1 MFGKKVSEAEYN
13 ELEQKYL
20 TFECAYNNEHA
31 KCSDLEKQVLE
42 LTDQIKKL
50 REAGNVLPEDLVK
63 RAEEAEAKASEL
75 AGLLEVEKS
84 KNSDSGAHLQLL
96 NGSEQLQANYKQ
108 MYESALREL
117 EVEKTKNAEL
127 TARLQTFSGG
137 KTMADNNQITQ
148 WEYKTITKEP
158 GISNEKFEDTLNSMG
173 QNGWEASGTF
183 STERGTGTMVFKRPK
198 QQNKE
203 PEYSY
208 SR

>member
-31 KCSDLEKQVLE
+31 KCSDLENQVLE

-50 REAGNVLPEDLVK
+50 REAGNVLPDDLVK

-75 AGLLEVEKS
+75 ARLLEAEKS
-84 KNSDSGAHLQLL
+84 KNSDSGAYLQLL
-96 NGSEQLQANYKQ
+96 KGSEQIQENYKQ

-117 EVEKTKNAEL
+117 EDEKTKNAEL

-137 KTMADNNQITQ
+137 KTMADNNQVTQ
-148 WEYKTITKEP
+148 WEYKTLHHTLHDEDKD
-158 GISNEKFEDTLNSMG
+158 FERNLNNLG
-173 QNGWEASGTF
+173 QNGWEAAGTF
-183 STERGTGTMVFKRPK
+183 STEMGTGTMVFKRPK
-198 QQNKE
+198 QQSKE
-203 PEYSY
+203 SEYSY

>member
-31 KCSDLEKQVLE
+31 KCSDLENQVLE

-50 REAGNVLPEDLVK
+50 KEAGNILPEDLVK

-84 KNSDSGAHLQLL
+84 KNSDSGAYLQLL
-96 NGSEQLQANYKQ
+96 KGSELIQENYKQ

-117 EVEKTKNAEL
+117 EDEKTKNAEL

-137 KTMADNNQITQ
+137 KTMANNNQVTQ
-148 WEYKTITKEP
+148 WEYKTLHHDLYDKD
-158 GISNEKFEDTLNSMG
+158 KDFERNLNNLG
-173 QNGWEASGTF
+173 QNGWEAAGTF
-183 STERGTGTMVFKRPK
+183 STEMGTGTMVFKRPK

-203 PEYSY
+203 SEYSY

>member
-1 MFGKKVSEAEYN
+1 MFGKKISEAEYN

-75 AGLLEVEKS
+75 ARLLEAEKS
-84 KNSDSGAHLQLL
+84 KNSDSGAYLQLL
-96 NGSEQLQANYKQ
+96 KGSEQIQENYKQ

-117 EVEKTKNAEL
+117 EDEKTKNAEF
-127 TARLQTFSGG
+127 TARLQAFSGG
-137 KTMADNNQITQ
+137 KTMADNQVTQ
-148 WEYKTITKEP
+148 WEYKTLHHTLHDEDKD
-158 GISNEKFEDTLNSMG
+158 FERNLNNLG
-173 QNGWEASGTF
+173 QNGWEAAGTF
-183 STERGTGTMVFKRPK
+183 STEMGTGTMVFKRPK
-198 QQNKE
+198 QQSKE
-203 PEYSY
+203 SEYSY

>member
-13 ELEQKYL
+13 VLEQKYL

-31 KCSDLEKQVLE
+31 KCSDLENQVLE

-50 REAGNVLPEDLVK
+50 REAGNVLPDDLVK

-84 KNSDSGAHLQLL
+84 KNSDSGAYLQLL
-96 NGSEQLQANYKQ
+96 KGSEQLQANYKQ

-117 EVEKTKNAEL
+117 EDEKTKNAEF
-127 TARLQTFSGG
+127 TARLQAFSGG
-137 KTMADNNQITQ
+137 KTMADNQVTQ
-148 WEYKTITKEP
+148 WEYKTLHHTLHDEDKD
-158 GISNEKFEDTLNSMG
+158 FERNLNNLG
-173 QNGWEASGTF
+173 QNGWEAAGTF
-183 STERGTGTMVFKRPK
+183 STEMGTGTMVFKRPK
-198 QQNKE
+198 QQSKE
-203 PEYSY
+203 SEYSY

>member
-1 MFGKKVSEAEYN
+1 MFGKKVSQAEYN

-31 KCSDLEKQVLE
+31 KCSDLEQQVKE
-42 LTDQIKKL
+42 LTDQINRL
-50 REAGNVLPEDLVK
+50 REAGNVLPEDLIK
-63 RAEEAEAKASEL
+63 RAENAENQIKEL
-75 AGLLEVEKS
+75 NILLEVEKS
-84 KNSDSGAHLQLL
+84 KNSS
-96 NGSEQLQANYKQ
+96 SEGNKQLQANYEK
-108 MYESALREL
+108 MYEITAQEL
-117 EVEKTKNAEL
+117 EAEKSKTAEL
-127 TARLQTFSGG
+127 TAKLQSFSGG
-137 KTMADNNQITQ
+137 NRMDNNNQVTQ

-203 PEYSY
+203 PEYGY
-208 SR
+208 TR

>member
-13 ELEQKYL
+13 VLEQKYL

-31 KCSDLEKQVLE
+31 KCSDLENQVLE

-50 REAGNVLPEDLVK
+50 REAGNVLPDDLVK

-84 KNSDSGAHLQLL
+84 KNSDSGSYLQLL
-96 NGSEQLQANYKQ
+96 KGSEQLQANYKQ

-117 EVEKTKNAEL
+117 EDEKTKNAEF
-127 TARLQTFSGG
+127 TARLQAFSGG
-137 KTMADNNQITQ
+137 KTMADNQVTQ
-148 WEYKTITKEP
+148 WEYKTLHHTLHDEDKD
-158 GISNEKFEDTLNSMG
+158 FERNLNNLG
-173 QNGWEASGTF
+173 QNGWEAAGTF
-183 STERGTGTMVFKRPK
+183 STEMGTGTMVFKRPK
-198 QQNKE
+198 QQSKE
-203 PEYSY
+203 SEYSY

>member
-75 AGLLEVEKS
+75 AGLLEAEKS
-84 KNSDSGAHLQLL
+84 KNSDSGAYLQLL
-96 NGSEQLQANYKQ
+96 KGSEQLQANYKQ

-117 EVEKTKNAEL
+117 EAEKTNNAEL
-127 TARLQTFSGG
+127 AARLQTFSGG
-137 KTMADNNQITQ
+137 KTMADNNQVTQ
-148 WEYKTITKEP
+148 WEYKTITKDNSF
-158 GISNEKFEDTLNSMG
+158 SNEKFEDTLNSMG

-183 STERGTGTMVFKRPK
+183 STQMGTGTMVFKRPK

>member
-75 AGLLEVEKS
+75 AGLLEAEKS
-84 KNSDSGAHLQLL
+84 KNSDSGAYLQLL
-96 NGSEQLQANYKQ
+96 KGSEQLQANYKQ

-117 EVEKTKNAEL
+117 EDEKTKNAEL
-127 TARLQTFSGG
+127 SARLQSFSGG
-137 KTMADNNQITQ
+137 KTMADNQVTQ
-148 WEYKTITKEP
+148 WEYKYVDTDE
-158 GISNEKFEDTLNSMG
+158 NTLNQVG
-173 QNGWEASGTF
+173 EKGWEVIGQP
-183 STERGTGTMVFKRPK
+183 TGSQLLVKRPK
-198 QQNKE
+198 QIKQQE
-203 PEYSY
+203 SDYSY

>member
-31 KCSDLEKQVLE
+31 KCSDLENQVLE

-50 REAGNVLPEDLVK
+50 REAGNVLPDDLVK

-75 AGLLEVEKS
+75 AGLLEVEKN
-84 KNSDSGAHLQLL
+84 KNSDSGAYLQLL
-96 NGSEQLQANYKQ
+96 KGSEQLQANYKQ

-117 EVEKTKNAEL
+117 EDEKTKNAEF
-127 TARLQTFSGG
+127 TARLQAFSGG
-137 KTMADNNQITQ
+137 KTMADNQVTQ
-148 WEYKTITKEP
+148 WEYKTLHHTLHDEDKD
-158 GISNEKFEDTLNSMG
+158 FERNLNNLG
-173 QNGWEASGTF
+173 QNGWEAAGTF
-183 STERGTGTMVFKRPK
+183 STEMGTGTMVFKRPK
-198 QQNKE
+198 QQSKE
-203 PEYSY
+203 SEYSY

>member
-31 KCSDLEKQVLE
+31 KCSDLENQVLE

-50 REAGNVLPEDLVK
+50 KEAGNVLPEDLVK

-84 KNSDSGAHLQLL
+84 KNSDSGAYLQLL
-96 NGSEQLQANYKQ
+96 KGSEQLQANYKQ
-108 MYESALREL
+108 TYESALQEL
-117 EVEKTKNAEL
+117 EAEKTKNVEL

-137 KTMADNNQITQ
+137 KTMATQ
-148 WEYKTITKEP
+148 WDYKVIEQNSSDDQLKNQKQLQDLGSENWEVTGVIP
-158 GISNEKFEDTLNSMG
+158 SNSCNISQVIL
-173 QNGWEASGTF
+173 
-183 STERGTGTMVFKRPK
+183 KRPK
-198 QQNKE
+198 QSS
-203 PEYSY
+203 PDYGYSH
-208 SR
+208 

>member
-31 KCSDLEKQVLE
+31 KCSNLEKQVLE

-75 AGLLEVEKS
+75 AGFLEAEKS
-84 KNSDSGAHLQLL
+84 KNSDSGAYLQLL
-96 NGSEQLQANYKQ
+96 KGSEQLQANYKQ

-117 EVEKTKNAEL
+117 EDEKTKNAEL
-127 TARLQTFSGG
+127 SARLQSFSGG
-137 KTMADNNQITQ
+137 KTMADNQVTQ
-148 WEYKTITKEP
+148 WEYKFERDGESKLNELGKE
-158 GISNEKFEDTLNSMG
+158 
-173 QNGWEASGTF
+173 GWEAVGINDQVTLL
-183 STERGTGTMVFKRPK
+183 KRPK
-198 QQNKE
+198 QPVRQQIE
-203 PEYSY
+203 PDYSY

>member
-75 AGLLEVEKS
+75 AGLLEAEKS
-84 KNSDSGAHLQLL
+84 KNSDSGAYLQLL
-96 NGSEQLQANYKQ
+96 KGSEQLQANYKQ

-117 EVEKTKNAEL
+117 EDEKTKNAEL
-127 TARLQTFSGG
+127 SARLQSFSGG
-137 KTMADNNQITQ
+137 KTMADNQVTQ
-148 WEYKTITKEP
+148 WEYKTITKDDSF
-158 GISNEKFEDTLNSMG
+158 SNEKFENTINSMG

-183 STERGTGTMVFKRPK
+183 STQMGTGTMVFKRPK

-203 PEYSY
+203 SEYSY

>member
-75 AGLLEVEKS
+75 AGLLEAEKS
-84 KNSDSGAHLQLL
+84 KNSDSGAYLQLL
-96 NGSEQLQANYKQ
+96 KGSEQLQANYKQ

-117 EVEKTKNAEL
+117 EDEKTKNAEL
-127 TARLQTFSGG
+127 SARLQSFSGG
-137 KTMADNNQITQ
+137 KTMADNQVTQ
-148 WEYKTITKEP
+148 WEYKTLHHTLHDEDKD
-158 GISNEKFEDTLNSMG
+158 FERNLNNLG
-173 QNGWEASGTF
+173 QNGWEAAGTF
-183 STERGTGTMVFKRPK
+183 STEMGTGTMVFKRPK

-203 PEYSY
+203 SEYSY